1 MELVVYLAFI
11 VIVLV
16 IVVNENKKKAKYKN
30 GLMSDEEKE
39 KYEKKLAHREQV
51 RKEKYEKRL
60 AYQEQ
65 LKKSKTIKQ
74 VMIVGNNTD
83 SRKKVGSTV
92 IRGAVGGALL
102 GPVGLVG
109 GALSGK
115 NKVSGKTTFLI
126 EYEDG
131 HRETKEVDSNSI
143 EFKKLC
149 NYLKM
154 D

>member
-1 MELVVYLAFI
+1 M
-11 VIVLV
+11 VLV
-16 IVVNENKKKAKYKN
+16 IFLVFVVLILIIGISENRKKSKYKN
-30 GLMSDEEKE
+30 GLMSDEEK
-39 KYEKKLAHREQV
+39 AQ
-51 RKEKYEKRL
+51 YEKRL

-65 LKKSKTIKQ
+65 LKKAKTIKQ

-92 IRGAVGGALL
+92 IRGAVGNALL
-102 GPVGLVG
+102 GPAGLVG

-115 NKVSGKTTFLI
+115 NKVTGKTTFLI

-131 HRETKEVDSNSI
+131 HRETKIVKNKI
-143 EFKKLC
+143 HEFNKLC

-154 D
+154 E

>member
-1 MELVVYLAFI
+1 
-11 VIVLV
+11 
-16 IVVNENKKKAKYKN
+16 
-30 GLMSDEEKE
+30 MSDEEK
-39 KYEKKLAHREQV
+39 AQ
-51 RKEKYEKRL
+51 YEKRL

-65 LKKSKTIKQ
+65 LKKAKTIKQ

-92 IRGAVGGALL
+92 IRGAVGNALL
-102 GPVGLVG
+102 GPAGLVG

-115 NKVSGKTTFLI
+115 NKVTGKTTFLI

-131 HRETKEVDSNSI
+131 HRETKIVKNNSP
-143 EFKKLC
+143 EFNKLC

-154 D
+154 E

>member
-1 MELVVYLAFI
+1 MVLVIF
-11 VIVLV
+11 LV
-16 IVVNENKKKAKYKN
+16 IVVLVLAIGINENKKKTKYKN
-30 GLMSDEEKE
+30 GLMNDEEK
-39 KYEKKLAHREQV
+39 A
-51 RKEKYEKRL
+51 KYEKRL

-65 LKKSKTIKQ
+65 LKKSKTIRQ

-92 IRGAVGGALL
+92 VRGAVGGALL
-102 GPVGLVG
+102 GPAGLVG

-115 NKVSGKTTFLI
+115 NKVIGKTTFLI

-131 HRETKEVDSNSI
+131 HRETKTVDNNST
-143 EFKKLC
+143 EFNKLC

>member
-1 MELVVYLAFI
+1 M
-11 VIVLV
+11 IVLIIFLILV
-16 IVVNENKKKAKYKN
+16 ALIIVLGVNEMKKKSRYTK
-30 GLMSDEEKE
+30 GLMNDEERV
-39 KYEKKLAHREQV
+39 KYEKQLA
-51 RKEKYEKRL
+51 K
-60 AYQEQ
+60 QEQ
-65 LKKSKTIKQ
+65 TKKSKTIKQ
-74 VMIVGNNTD
+74 VIIVNNSSV

-92 IRGAVGGALL
+92 IRGAIGNAVL
-102 GPVGLVG
+102 GPAGLVG

-115 NKVSGKTTFLI
+115 NKVSNKTTFLI

-131 HRETKEVDSNSI
+131 HRETKEVDNDSQ

>member
-1 MELVVYLAFI
+1 MILIIFLALVILI
-11 VIVLV
+11 IVLG
-16 IVVNENKKKAKYKN
+16 VNEIKKKSRYNK
-30 GLMSDEEKE
+30 GLMNDEERV
-39 KYEKKLAHREQV
+39 KYEKQLA
-51 RKEKYEKRL
+51 K
-60 AYQEQ
+60 QEQ
-65 LKKSKTIKQ
+65 AKKSKTIKQ
-74 VMIVGNNTD
+74 VIIVNNSSD

-92 IRGAVGGALL
+92 IRGTIGNAML
-102 GPVGLVG
+102 GSAGLVG

-115 NKVSGKTTFLI
+115 NKVSNKTTFLI

-131 HRETKEVDSNSI
+131 HRETKEVDNDSH

>member
-1 MELVVYLAFI
+1 M
-11 VIVLV
+11 VLV
-16 IVVNENKKKAKYKN
+16 IFLALVILIIILGVNEIKKKSRYSK
-30 GLMSDEEKE
+30 GLMNDEEKE
-39 KYEKKLAHREQV
+39 KYEKQLAR
-51 RKEKYEKRL
+51 
-60 AYQEQ
+60 QEQ
-65 LKKSKTIKQ
+65 AKKSKTIKQ
-74 VMIVGNNTD
+74 VIIVNNSSD

-92 IRGAVGGALL
+92 IRGAIGNAML
-102 GPVGLVG
+102 GSAGLVG

-115 NKVSGKTTFLI
+115 NKVSNKTTFLI

-131 HRETKEVDSNSI
+131 HRETKEVDNDSH

>member
-1 MELVVYLAFI
+1 M
-11 VIVLV
+11 VLV
-16 IVVNENKKKAKYKN
+16 IFLALVILIIVIGVNEIKKKSRYDK
-30 GLMSDEEKE
+30 GLMSDNEK
-39 KYEKKLAHREQV
+39 A
-51 RKEKYEKRL
+51 KYEKRL

-74 VMIVGNNTD
+74 VIIIGNNTD

-92 IRGAVGGALL
+92 IRGAVGNALL

-115 NKVSGKTTFLI
+115 NKVTGKTTFLI

-131 HRETKEVDSNSI
+131 HRETKTVDNDSA
-143 EFKKLC
+143 EFNELC

-154 D
+154 E

>member
-1 MELVVYLAFI
+1 M
-11 VIVLV
+11 VLV
-16 IVVNENKKKAKYKN
+16 IFLAIVVLILIIGINENKKKTKYKN
-30 GLMSDEEKE
+30 DLMSDEEK
-39 KYEKKLAHREQV
+39 AQ
-51 RKEKYEKRL
+51 YEKRL

-92 IRGAVGGALL
+92 IRSAVGNALL
-102 GPVGLVG
+102 GPAGLVG

-115 NKVSGKTTFLI
+115 NKVTGKTTFLI

-131 HRETKEVDSNSI
+131 HRETKTVDNNSP
-143 EFKKLC
+143 EFNKLC

-154 D
+154 E

>member
-1 MELVVYLAFI
+1 M
-11 VIVLV
+11 IVLV
-16 IVVNENKKKAKYKN
+16 IFLALVVLILIVGIRENKKKAKYKK
-30 GLMSDEEKE
+30 GLMSDEERI
-39 KYEKKLAHREQV
+39 KYENQLA
-51 RKEKYEKRL
+51 K
-60 AYQEQ
+60 QEQ
-65 LKKSKTIKQ
+65 AKKSKTIKQ
-74 VMIVGNNTD
+74 VIIVNNSSD

-92 IRGAVGGALL
+92 IRGAIGNAVL
-102 GPVGLVG
+102 GPAGLVG

-115 NKVSGKTTFLI
+115 NKVSNKTTFLI

-131 HRETKEVDSNSI
+131 HRETKEVDNDSQ

>member
-1 MELVVYLAFI
+1 M
-11 VIVLV
+11 VLV
-16 IVVNENKKKAKYKN
+16 IFLALVILIIILGVNEIKKKSRYNK
-30 GLMSDEEKE
+30 GLMNDEEKE
-39 KYEKKLAHREQV
+39 KYEKQLAR
-51 RKEKYEKRL
+51 
-60 AYQEQ
+60 QEQ
-65 LKKSKTIKQ
+65 LKRSKTIKQ
-74 VMIVGNNTD
+74 VIIVNNSSD

-92 IRGAVGGALL
+92 IRGAIGNAML
-102 GPVGLVG
+102 GSAGLVG

-115 NKVSGKTTFLI
+115 NKVSNKTTFLI

-131 HRETKEVDSNSI
+131 HRETKEVDNDSH

>member
-1 MELVVYLAFI
+1 MRGAII
-11 VIVLV
+11 VVLV
-16 IVVNENKKKAKYKN
+16 IFLALVILIIVIGVNEIKKKSRYDK
-30 GLMSDEEKE
+30 GLMSDNEK
-39 KYEKKLAHREQV
+39 A
-51 RKEKYEKRL
+51 KYEKRL

-74 VMIVGNNTD
+74 VIIIGNNTD

-92 IRGAVGGALL
+92 IRGAVGNALL

-115 NKVSGKTTFLI
+115 NKVTGKTTFLI

-131 HRETKEVDSNSI
+131 HRETKTVDNDSA
-143 EFKKLC
+143 EFNELC

-154 D
+154 E